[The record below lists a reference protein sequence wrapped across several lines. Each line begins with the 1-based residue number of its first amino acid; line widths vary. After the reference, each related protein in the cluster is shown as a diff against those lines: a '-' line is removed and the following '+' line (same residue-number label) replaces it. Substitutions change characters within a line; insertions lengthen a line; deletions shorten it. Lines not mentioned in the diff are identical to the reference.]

1 MDSTSS
7 MNDIFDFFIRVFTWI
22 FEFLDSIQF
31 WGISLLDFTIT
42 LFVIGAALPI
52 IIALISTRPTSDDV
66 ANYRDYKNSS
76 TNSKDEV
83 K

>member
-31 WGISLLDFTIT
+31 WGISLLDFIIT
-42 LFVIGAALPI
+42 LFIIAIALPI
-52 IIALISTRPTSDDV
+52 ILAIVKSRSVVSNASRAGHNVRSRF
-66 ANYRDYKNSS
+66 NRG
-76 TNSKDEV
+76 DE
-83 K
+83 